1 MSLRPSFAKPRPLDC
16 LKKGE
21 GEGEK
26 MDDVDFYDFLEEDP
40 NEVPAAPAQADNNE
54 SDKKEKKKGGFFK
67 KFFK

>member
-1 MSLRPSFAKPRPLDC
+1 M
-16 LKKGE
+16 KKGE

-40 NEVPAAPAQADNNE
+40 NEVPAAPAPADNNE

>member
-1 MSLRPSFAKPRPLDC
+1 
-16 LKKGE
+16 
-21 GEGEK
+21 

-40 NEVPAAPAQADNNE
+40 NEVPVAPAPADNNE